1 MAHSMMMHKV
11 RGIEITSTD
20 VVTQTMLGSGKELYG
35 VRKITIKLEDGQDLQ
50 LTLFADDTDNASE
63 VELYDML
70 SVKY

>member
-1 MAHSMMMHKV
+1 MMMHKV

-20 VVTQTMLGSGKELYG
+20 VVTQTMLGSVKELYG

-50 LTLFADDTDNASE
+50 LTLFADETDNASE

>member
-50 LTLFADDTDNASE
+50 LTLFADETDNASE

>member
-1 MAHSMMMHKV
+1 MMMHKV

-50 LTLFADDTDNASE
+50 LTLFADETDNASE